1 MGAVLGEHGLDEGGA
16 LLRLPGRGEHLGEG
30 DLGVAARVAGR
41 HAGDEVAERGDRRI
55 GPALGEVEA
64 GEGAHVGRAGRGAV
78 RGGRRRR
85 GAGGELGAG
94 RLGAADLEQELG
106 EGEGG
111 AGIGRFPGRSPGVSA
126 AARSTASASSGLP
139 LRRCHCTSAARA
151 PSFSGKRRFI
161 AASSSPTAA
170 LSPVS
175 SRRARRA
182 RCSPSSPG
190 AAARPAS
197 TSGERAGGVLRLQA
211 VGDEDEAGHDV
222 AGVVGED
229 ARRHRDR
236 RRPASPLRAAAEVDG
251 RLQRPVAGI
260 GGVEL
265 PGARRVH
272 GGGVEVPDLEGELGE
287 RGMGLGEVGPDVDEL
302 LVLGE
307 GVAGRALVAE
317 EARRSAAGPRHGRG
331 SGGRRCGTRPT
342 PAPRRRPRD
351 RRGRAGNGSRHAR
364 PCCRS
369 RRGRRREAGGRGG
382 RYAWGRTPDSP
393 APGRRGVRAARGGAR
408 PGGGRAAARGKR
420 RPPARA

>member
-1 MGAVLGEHGLDEGGA
+1 MSWIAA
-16 LLRLPGRGEHLGEG
+16 SGRS
-30 DLGVAARVAGR
+30 ARVAHV

-64 GEGAHVGRAGRGAV
+64 GEGAHVGRTGRGIP
-78 RGGRRRR
+78 RGRRR

-111 AGIGRFPGRSPGVSA
+111 AGIGRFPGRSPGGIGRSA
-126 AARSTASASSGLP
+126 EHRLGLVGLAVAEVP
-139 LRRCHCTSAARA
+139 LHERR
-151 PSFSGKRRFI
+151 
-161 AASSSPTAA
+161 
-170 LSPVS
+170 
-175 SRRARRA
+175 
-182 RCSPSSPG
+182 PG
-190 AAARPAS
+190 ARVLREAAVHRRELVADGGVVARLLEE
-197 TSGERAGGVLRLQA
+197 GEAREVQPLVPGRGGEAGLDLGKRAGGVLRLQA

-236 RRPASPLRAAAEVDG
+236 PRLASLRSRAAAEVDG

-317 EARRSAAGPRHGRG
+317 EAGVAQPGLGMVGVQAEDVAELDRRPLLVAGLEIGEGALVMGLGTLGLAVAAGEGDGEKQGAEEGDTH
-331 SGGRRCGTRPT
+331 
-342 PAPRRRPRD
+342 
-351 RRGRAGNGSRHAR
+351 
-364 PCCRS
+364 
-369 RRGRRREAGGRGG
+369 
-382 RYAWGRTPDSP
+382 WGRTPDFARLRAGAGS
-393 APGRRGVRAARGGAR
+393 GRRAAARA